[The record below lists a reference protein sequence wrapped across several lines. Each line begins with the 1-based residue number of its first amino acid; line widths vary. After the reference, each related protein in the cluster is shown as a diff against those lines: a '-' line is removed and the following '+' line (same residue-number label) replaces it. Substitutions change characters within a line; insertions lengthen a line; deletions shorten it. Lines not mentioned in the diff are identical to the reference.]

1 VSAGTMSCGAVR
13 PDAVGVFGL
22 ELPPRHFE
30 VVMGPKI
37 EPEDRAVAEVQAQPK
52 CGVGPD
58 APLVIDDL
66 GDTVWRDANGLGEP
80 MLGQAVRDQE
90 LFFSAFRRE

>member
-1 VSAGTMSCGAVR
+1 MLPSPNNVGT
-13 PDAVGVFGL
+13 
-22 ELPPRHFE
+22 
-30 VVMGPKI
+30 
-37 EPEDRAVAEVQAQPK
+37 
-52 CGVGPD
+52 
-58 APLVIDDL
+58 PLDL